1 MKLILKLSFYFFQ
14 FIFRI
19 KNITYYGADISIPTG
34 IDWKTKLQIYTR
46 RYERAEIEAIMKHWN
61 NSSTLLEIGGGA
73 GILANVIDTNLN
85 PEKHIIYEPIES
97 NFNYIKKQKLLITTE
112 VNNLAVVSSD
122 SSTDSLKFRIR
133 ERVFGS
139 GFFSDGINSIDT
151 DEFIE
156 VPTINLNEVINQN
169 FDVILMDVEGY
180 EEVLL
185 PELAS
190 LTKSIIIFEYHH
202 DKCQIKLSELF
213 KACPDYTFTH
223 FQDCTF
229 IGTPS

>member
-1 MKLILKLSFYFFQ
+1 MKLILKLFFQFFQ
-14 FIFRI
+14 FIFGI
-19 KNITYYGADISIPTG
+19 KNISYYGASIFVPPG

-46 RYERAEIEAIMKHWN
+46 RYERAEIDAIMKYWN
-61 NSSTLLEIGGGA
+61 HSSSILEIGGGA
-73 GILANVIDTNLN
+73 GILANVIDTNLS
-85 PEKHIIYEPIES
+85 PTKHLIYEPIES
-97 NFNYIKKQKLLITTE
+97 NFNCIKKQKLLTTTE
-112 VNNLAVVSSD
+112 VHNFAVVSSE
-122 SSTDSLKFRIR
+122 SNTSSLKFRIR

-139 GFFSDGINSIDT
+139 GFFSDGVDSIDT

-156 VPTINLNEVINQN
+156 VPTIKVNEVINQN

-190 LTKSIIIFEYHH
+190 LTKSTIIFEYHR

-213 KACPDYTFTH
+213 NACPNYTFTH

-229 IGTPS
+229 IGIPS